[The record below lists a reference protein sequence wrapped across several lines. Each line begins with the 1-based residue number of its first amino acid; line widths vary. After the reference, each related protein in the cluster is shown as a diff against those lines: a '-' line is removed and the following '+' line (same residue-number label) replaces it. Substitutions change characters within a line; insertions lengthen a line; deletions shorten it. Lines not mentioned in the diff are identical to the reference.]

1 MRTPCTR
8 SRRKPAWTSVRSS
21 SSRSR
26 PAPITAQT
34 EIPSPAAGKLLAEA
48 TPLLTGP
55 AGTNA
60 VPTTDKVSAAGRDS
74 GLIHADLHHGNLLL
88 HDDSL
93 TAIDFDDCA
102 YGSYAFDLA
111 MPIYYAVR
119 TQRDASAEEA
129 IESFVP
135 PLMRGLRRFAPDP
148 AGGAYAIDLA
158 LRFRQ
163 AELVLALRIK
173 VPEDGWTAN
182 LVAIEKDLRQRVEDE
197 VPFVKPEVLERS
209 LTG

>member
-1 MRTPCTR
+1 MCSARR
-8 SRRKPAWTSVRSS
+8 SLQDQTYLRRLETLAAEFPVFHA
-21 SSRSR
+21 
-26 PAPITAQT
+26 
-34 EIPSPAAGKLLAEA
+34 AAGKLLAEA

-88 HDDSL
+88 HDSL